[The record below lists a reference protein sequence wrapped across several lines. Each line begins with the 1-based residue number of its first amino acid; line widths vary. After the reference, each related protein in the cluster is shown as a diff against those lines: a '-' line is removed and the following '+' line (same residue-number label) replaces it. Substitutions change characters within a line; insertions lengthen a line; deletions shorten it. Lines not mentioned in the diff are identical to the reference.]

1 MKLTAWKPAFRRIID
16 STSYFF
22 HVARI
27 CAWCGVSVGFRTRV
41 MGYFFSFS
49 RTSHGIC
56 RKCLAKQYE
65 VINNIGSKQ

>member
-1 MKLTAWKPAFRRIID
+1 MKHPAWKPTLRKIID
-16 STSYFF
+16 SISYLC

-27 CAWCGVSVGFRTRV
+27 CAWCNTAVGFRTRA

>member
-1 MKLTAWKPAFRRIID
+1 MKHPAWKPTLRKVID
-16 STSYFF
+16 SISYFL